1 MMTKERLI
9 AGLTEL
15 IYVEEGM
22 VTLFT
27 HFSQALVDET
37 EGLDEKKRKDIK
49 KLLSV
54 LYRDSSR
61 HKETVANMITQV
73 ESGDKNE
80 Y

>member
-9 AGLTEL
+9 ASLTEM

-37 EGLDEKKRKDIK
+37 EGLDEEKRKDIK
-49 KLLSV
+49 KLLSA
-54 LYRDSSR
+54 LYRDSAR
-61 HKETVANMITQV
+61 HKEAVEDMITQV
-73 ESGDKNE
+73 ETGDKNE

>member
-1 MMTKERLI
+1 MMIKERLI
-9 AGLTEL
+9 ASLNEL

-37 EGLDEKKRKDIK
+37 EGLDEAKRKDIK

-61 HKETVANMITQV
+61 HKEAVENMISQV
-73 ESGDKNE
+73 EAGGKNE